1 MRYKSDLLVRWK
13 HSANSYLYYERRLIQ
28 MIRRVSKNALTYS
41 YWLQR
46 TCWTHDKI
54 SSKKLT
60 NKNWQPILTIP
71 KHQDTNIR
79 YSLFH
84 IGQGYYGGN
93 SARDEVLRNSCHRR
107 TQKFWVLC
115 KDEKW
120 CRSRFKINLSILPH
134 APHPLSH
141 SAHFP
146 STPLR
151 TATTSYA
158 LHHFFNCG
166 GF

>member
-1 MRYKSDLLVRWK
+1 MILPVSWT
-13 HSANSYLYYERRLIQ
+13 HSANSYLYERRLIQ
-28 MIRRVSKNALTYS
+28 MIRRVSKHALTYS

-84 IGQGYYGGN
+84 IDQGYYGGN
-93 SARDEVLRNSCHRR
+93 SARDEVLRELTPSSAKSSEFFAKTKSDAARVS
-107 TQKFWVLC
+107 T
-115 KDEKW
+115 
-120 CRSRFKINLSILPH
+120 STYRFSHMLPIH
-134 APHPLSH
+134 SPTLLTFHPLH
-141 SAHFP
+141 CELQRQAMHC
-146 STPLR
+146 
-151 TATTSYA
+151 TTSLIA
-158 LHHFFNCG
+158 VAFN
-166 GF
+166 